1 MGKCCITEVKR
12 SSPVCEKTFDLLREQ
27 GVGGIAFRQALPY
40 QHCSKILYKCSNIF
54 WEPVD
59 TSKMCAPK
67 FGKHRVIKIHK
78 AGICQFENVILR

>member
-40 QHCSKILYKCSNIF
+40 QHCSKNTGQVQQYFLGTCRYLKNVCS
-54 WEPVD
+54 
-59 TSKMCAPK
+59 
-67 FGKHRVIKIHK
+67 
-78 AGICQFENVILR
+78 

>member
-40 QHCSKILYKCSNIF
+40 QHCSKILDKCSNIF

-67 FGKHRVIKIHK
+67 LCYAMNNEVSKMKMSVS
-78 AGICQFENVILR
+78 